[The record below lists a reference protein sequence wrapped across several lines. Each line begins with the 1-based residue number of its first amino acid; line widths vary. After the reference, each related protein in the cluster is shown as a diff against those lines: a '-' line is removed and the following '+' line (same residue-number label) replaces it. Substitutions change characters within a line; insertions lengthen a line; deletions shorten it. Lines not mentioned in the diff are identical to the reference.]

1 MKEGCN
7 EQSCLEK
14 FKALAEVISS
24 IGWLFFTHPSTK
36 ERIVVLQ
43 NGQTQNR
50 LPLPYVE
57 GNRAAA
63 AVTSLSLACAD
74 CDRRRM

>member
-14 FKALAEVISS
+14 FKALAGVISS
-24 IGWLFFTHPSTK
+24 VGWLFFTHPSTK
-36 ERIVVLQ
+36 ECIVVLQ

-50 LPLPYVE
+50 LP
-57 GNRAAA
+57 
-63 AVTSLSLACAD
+63 
-74 CDRRRM
+74 